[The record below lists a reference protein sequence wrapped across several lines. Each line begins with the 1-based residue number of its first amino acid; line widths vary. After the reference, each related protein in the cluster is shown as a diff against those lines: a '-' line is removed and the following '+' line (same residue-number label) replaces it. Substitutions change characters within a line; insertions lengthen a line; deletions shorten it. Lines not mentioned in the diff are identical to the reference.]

1 MQPIP
6 GTETLHPWAQLAGA
20 IAFAIVMGAL
30 MAWSQFRGRR
40 EAMKSKAQSEDAARS
55 TATALVAVTP
65 TADRL
70 TQDTLIQMLAAI
82 RDTLERINDRMEKD
96 EIHREA
102 AKEAELLY
110 LRRLVNEI
118 RPAPYHS
125 NQHPSSY

>member
-40 EAMKSKAQSEDAARS
+40 EALKSKAQSEDAARS

-70 TQDTLIQMLAAI
+70 TQDTLIQTLAAI
-82 RDTLERINDRMEKD
+82 RDTLDRINDRMEED
-96 EIHREA
+96 ERHREA
-102 AKEAELLY
+102 AEQAELMY
-110 LRRLVNEI
+110 LRRLANEI
-118 RPAPYHS
+118 RPAP
-125 NQHPSSY
+125 

>member
-40 EAMKSKAQSEDAARS
+40 EALKSKAQSEDAARS

-65 TADRL
+65 TGDRL
-70 TQDTLIQMLAAI
+70 TQDALIQTLAAI
-82 RDTLERINDRMEKD
+82 RDTLERMNNRMDQD
-96 EIHREA
+96 EIHREV
-102 AKEAELLY
+102 AKEAELMY
-110 LRRLVNEI
+110 LRRHLKDLKQKTEI
-118 RPAPYHS
+118 G
-125 NQHPSSY
+125 